1 MFMINTNFD
10 NCSPF
15 KHSNTPN
22 TLNTPNG
29 GAGSTGSVGGGGYL

>member
-1 MFMINTNFD
+1 MINTNFD

-15 KHSNTPN
+15 KHSHTPN